1 MDKVDYLQA
10 MGIDVWREKD
20 IIVEA
25 SLVDAQGR
33 AQGSPLQNLDIS
45 REQQWQQLEQ
55 HIETCTACPLYETR
69 THAVIGT
76 GNRQAD
82 LLIIG
87 EAPGAQEDMQGKP
100 FVGPA
105 GQLLTKMLQAI
116 KLERDDVY
124 ITNILKSRPPNNRDP
139 KPEEVSACTPFL
151 LKQIE
156 LIQPKVI
163 LALGRIAAHYL
174 LNCDTA
180 MSELRGKIF
189 KYGPQQTRLIVT
201 YHPAYL
207 LRAPEEK
214 RKAWE
219 DLQLLQKILISDETL
234 S

>member
-1 MDKVDYLQA
+1 MDKVDYLHA
-10 MGIDVWREKD
+10 MGIDVWREKFPAVGAED
-20 IIVEA
+20 F
-25 SLVDAQGR
+25 L
-33 AQGSPLQNLDIS
+33 PLPSTAATQHSAILP
-45 REQQWQQLEQ
+45 EQAWQQLAQ
-55 HIETCTACPLYETR
+55 QIETCTACPLYKTR
-69 THAVIGT
+69 NHAVIGT
-76 GNRQAD
+76 GNRNAE

-87 EAPGAQEDMQGKP
+87 EAPGAEEDKQGKP

-105 GQLLTKMLQAI
+105 GQLLTKMLRAI
-116 KLERDDVY
+116 KLERDNVY

-189 KYGPQQTRLIVT
+189 KYGPQNTPLIVT

-207 LRAPEEK
+207 LRAPNEK

-219 DLQLLQKILISDETL
+219 DLQLLQKILKTDEIL